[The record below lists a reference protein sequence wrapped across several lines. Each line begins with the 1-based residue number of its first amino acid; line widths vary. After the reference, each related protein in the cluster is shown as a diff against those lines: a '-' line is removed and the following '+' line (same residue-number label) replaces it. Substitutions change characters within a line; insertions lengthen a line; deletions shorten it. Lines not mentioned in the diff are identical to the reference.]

1 MSELKVCPFCG
12 GKAEIISFPVFDTT
26 GGRIYSSE
34 TADKKYYV
42 QCKSCAT
49 QCGALEY
56 DTPDKAITAWN
67 RRAQPDNPPS
77 PCENCIHDGF
87 SKSGRYLSGWDNP
100 CYGCR
105 RNPYTAD
112 NYAHRKDGDE
122 G

>member
-1 MSELKVCPFCG
+1 LKACPFCE
-12 GKAEIISFPVFDTT
+12 GKAKILFDESNNSFDISCCNCNAKMT
-26 GGRIYSSE
+26 GFYAYYGNKNAAKE
-34 TADKKYYV
+34 TAI
-42 QCKSCAT
+42 A
-49 QCGALEY
+49 
-56 DTPDKAITAWN
+56 AWN

-87 SKSGRYLSGWDNP
+87 SKSGRYLSGRDNP

-105 RNPYTAD
+105 RNPYITD